1 MKIKS
6 GVTNVATSGTAA
18 QLRNTEEIVTRIY
31 LTPLVAN
38 TSHVYFGDSTVE
50 GSGTVSGIELPQAST
65 TSEPVMLDF
74 TKNGQGG
81 VQFKHLYVDATTDD
95 DVLTWLAVIQ

>member
-6 GVTNVATSGTAA
+6 GVTNVGTSGTAVR
-18 QLRNTEEIVTRIY
+18 LRNTEEIVIRVY
-31 LTPLVAN
+31 LTPLVGN

-50 GSGTVSGIELPQAST
+50 GSGTVSGIELPKGST
-65 TSEPVMLDF
+65 TSEPIFLDF

-81 VQFKHLYVDATTDD
+81 VLFKDLYVDAATNGDD
-95 DVLTWLAVIQ
+95 LSWVAIIQ

>member
-18 QLRNTEEIVTRIY
+18 QLRNTAEIVLRIY

-38 TSHVYFGDSTVE
+38 TSHVYLGDSTVE
-50 GSGTVSGIELPQAST
+50 GSGTVSGIELPKGST
-65 TSEPVMLDF
+65 TSEPIMLDF

-81 VQFKHLYVDATTDD
+81 VPFKDLYADAATDGD
-95 DVLTWLAVIQ
+95 DLAWMVVIQ